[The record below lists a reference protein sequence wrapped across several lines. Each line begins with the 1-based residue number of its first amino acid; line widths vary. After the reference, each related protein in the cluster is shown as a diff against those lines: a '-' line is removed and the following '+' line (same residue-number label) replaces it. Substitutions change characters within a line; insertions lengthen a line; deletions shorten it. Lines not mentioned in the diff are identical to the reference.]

1 MHGDTTG
8 RAAVTRTEIDGDI
21 ATLVLDR
28 PEKRN
33 AMNDALVD
41 ELDRFFSDP
50 PKGVRAVIIRGEG
63 GHFCSGLDLAEHE
76 HRDPVEGVHHSRNW
90 HRVSELIEFGGLP
103 VLSVL
108 TGAVIGGGLE
118 IAASTHVRIAEPC
131 VRFQLP
137 EGRRGIFVGG
147 GATVRVSRLIG
158 ADRMREMMLTGRNY
172 GAEDGLRLGLAH
184 YAVDTGEGLGLARK
198 LARQIADNAP
208 FSNYLMMNAI
218 SRIGDMSRSDGLF
231 TESLAAAMS
240 QTSEGAREGLRA
252 FLEKREPKFR
262 K

>member
-1 MHGDTTG
+1 MN
-8 RAAVTRTEIDGDI
+8 AAQPPSSPVIKTVVDGDI
-21 ATLVLDR
+21 ATLIFNR
-28 PEKRN
+28 PDKRN

-41 ELDRFFSDP
+41 GLDQFFSNP
-50 PKGVRAVIIRGEG
+50 PKGVNAVILRGEG

-76 HRDPVEGVHHSRNW
+76 HRDPVDGVHHSRNW
-90 HRVSELIEFGGLP
+90 HRVSELIEYGGLP
-103 VLSVL
+103 VISVL

-118 IAASTHVRIAEPC
+118 IAASTHVRIAEPS

-147 GATVRVSRLIG
+147 GATVRVSRIVG
-158 ADRMREMMLTGRNY
+158 ADRMREMMLTGRSY
-172 GAEDGLRLGLAH
+172 GADEGLRLGLAH
-184 YAVDTGEGLGLARK
+184 YSVGDDEGLALAKKLARK
-198 LARQIADNAP
+198 IADNAP

-240 QTSEGAREGLRA
+240 QTSDGAKEGLRA

-262 K
+262 